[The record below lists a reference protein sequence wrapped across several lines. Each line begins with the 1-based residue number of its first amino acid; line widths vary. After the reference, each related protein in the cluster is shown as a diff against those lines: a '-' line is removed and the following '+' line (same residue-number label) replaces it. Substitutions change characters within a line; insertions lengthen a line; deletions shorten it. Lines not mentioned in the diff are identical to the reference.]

1 MRRLLIVG
9 CGDVALRMVPALAGR
24 YRVYALTHSDS
35 RLGLLRDR
43 GLVPIPGDLDDPASL
58 DRLAGLAHEVVHLAP
73 PPTSGLRDTRTA
85 ALVRALGRGS
95 SVPQRLVYMSTSGV
109 YGDCAGEWVAETRR
123 LNPESARAVRRV
135 DAEGQLRAWGRAA
148 GVCVS
153 ILRVPG
159 IYAHDRLPLERLR
172 AGTPTLAEP
181 ADPFTNHI
189 HADDLARIVI
199 AALLRGRS
207 GRTYNA
213 SDDSGLRMG
222 EYFDLV
228 ADHHGLP
235 RPPRLP
241 WSEAVA
247 ALPANLL
254 SFMRESR
261 RLVNVRLKRELRVEL
276 RHATVGDAL
285 ARLPVAGQMT

>member
-24 YRVYALTHSDS
+24 YRVYALTRSAA
-35 RLGLLRDR
+35 RVGLLRSL
-43 GLVPIPGDLDDPASL
+43 GLVPIPGDLDDPDSL
-58 DRLAGLAHEVVHLAP
+58 GRLSGLAHEVVHLAP
-73 PPTSGLRDTRTA
+73 PPNSGLRDTRTA
-85 ALVRALGRGS
+85 ALVRALGRGA

-109 YGDCAGEWVAETRR
+109 YGDCAGDLVPETRPR
-123 LNPESARAVRRV
+123 NPESARAVRRV
-135 DAEGQLRAWGRAA
+135 DAEDRLREWGRTT
-148 GVCVS
+148 GICVS

-159 IYAHDRLPLERLR
+159 IYADNRLPLDRLR
-172 AGTPTLAEP
+172 KGTPTLAAD

-189 HADDLARIVI
+189 HADDLARIVV

-213 SDDSGLRMG
+213 SDDSDMRMG

-235 RPPRLP
+235 RPPRLQWP
-241 WSEAVA
+241 EAMA
-247 ALPANLL
+247 AIPESLL

-261 RLVNVRLKRELRVEL
+261 RLVNDRLKRELRVQL
-276 RHATVGDAL
+276 RHATVADAL
-285 ARLPVAGQMT
+285 AQLPGGRQ